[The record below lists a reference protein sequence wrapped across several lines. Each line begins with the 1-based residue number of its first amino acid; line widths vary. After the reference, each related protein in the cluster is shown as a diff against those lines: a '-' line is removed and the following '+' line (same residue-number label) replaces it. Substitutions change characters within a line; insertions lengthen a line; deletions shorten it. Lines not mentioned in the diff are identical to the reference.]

1 MKSTAI
7 YILSII
13 FLSALL
19 LGLSYQVKLPSG
31 VSEMQVYSCATPLL
45 GESGKVDVMTNFNI
59 YHYYG
64 KVVSIKDCKLD
75 NTLGVAYI
83 YPKDKMSA
91 DALVDKLSIDVIF
104 TQDLEDGVT
113 YYGKSKVGNK
123 SVYIEKQEI
132 NVQIVS
138 NKDNII
144 VGFPLIMGS
153 Y

>member
-7 YILSII
+7 YILAIT
-13 FLSALL
+13 FLSAVLM
-19 LGLSYQVKLPSG
+19 GLSYRAKLPDG
-31 VSEMQVYSCATPLL
+31 VSEMQIYSCDTPLVGQ
-45 GESGKVDVMTNFNI
+45 GEQVDEMTNFNI
-59 YHYYG
+59 YHYYD
-64 KVVSIKDCKLD
+64 KFVSIKDCKLD

-83 YPKDKMSA
+83 YPKDKISE
-91 DALVDKLSIDVIF
+91 DTLVDKLSIDIVF

-113 YYGKSKVGNK
+113 YYGKTKAGGK
-123 SVYIEKQEI
+123 SVYIDKQEI